1 MGDLV
6 QRIDTVFYKL
16 QSYIIFMKKKASSI
30 TYEQRKLSEI
40 TKYSK
45 DSQSFPIFSFIK
57 RFYQNVRN
65 VEMVFLFP

>member
-1 MGDLV
+1 
-6 QRIDTVFYKL
+6 
-16 QSYIIFMKKKASSI
+16 MKKKASSI

-40 TKYSK
+40 AKYSK